1 MYKMTED
8 EHLLLR
14 EVISDLEAEIG
25 EAKASGNHT
34 EYWISQMTSRL
45 ADLKRRLGWADIVQ
59 VEELGRPHYP
69 KLLETG
75 LTISPGEYHI
85 LQTNISKYREMIQ
98 MMWVMRDNP
107 KWKTRL
113 NRVMQELR
121 GLINE
126 DLSCIG
132 S

>member
-1 MYKMTED
+1 
-8 EHLLLR
+8 
-14 EVISDLEAEIG
+14 
-25 EAKASGNHT
+25 
-34 EYWISQMTSRL
+34 MTSRL

-126 DLSCIG
+126 DLSCIVVPERLVPYRNFEPLVDFKELVYRPE
-132 S
+132 